1 MAHARSLSSMRTAL
15 RALRHAMFGLGIAV
29 SVGIAGQ
36 TAAIWLAG
44 PSAPP
49 VAEPVARVE
58 TREPGVRLPRHSGFA
73 PAARRFEASYA
84 READEAD
91 GDDLAR

>member
-1 MAHARSLSSMRTAL
+1 MVQARSLSSMRLAL
-15 RALRHAMFGLGIAV
+15 RALRHAMFGLGVAV
-29 SVGIAGQ
+29 FVGIAGQ

-44 PSAPP
+44 PSSPP
-49 VAEPVARVE
+49 VAEPVARLE

-84 READEAD
+84 READEAEAD
-91 GDDLAR
+91 GAR